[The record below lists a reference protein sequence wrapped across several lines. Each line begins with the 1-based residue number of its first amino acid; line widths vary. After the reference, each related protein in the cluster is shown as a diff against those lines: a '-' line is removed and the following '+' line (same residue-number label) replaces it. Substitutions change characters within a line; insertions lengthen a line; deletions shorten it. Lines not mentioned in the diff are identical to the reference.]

1 MDRKE
6 LKDRAKAQ
14 LGGSIF
20 SSNWV
25 YAVLA
30 IVIYMVIVSAVST
43 IPGVGTLIVLVFSG
57 ALEFGLVHI
66 FLKQARDGEKMEI
79 GSLFKGFSDDI
90 GGNIVL
96 GLLVALFTFLWS
108 LLFIAPGIIK
118 AYAYSMAFYV
128 KSDHPEYGWKECMDE
143 SQRIMNGH
151 KMDLFVLHL
160 SFIGWGIVGALC
172 LGVGTLWVQAYMS
185 ATTAHF
191 YESIKDGGVVVIE
204 AEA

>member
-57 ALEFGLVHI
+57 ALEFGLVYI

-96 GLLVALFTFLWS
+96 GLLVALFTSLWS
-108 LLFIAPGIIK
+108 LLFIVPGIIK

-128 KSDHPEYGWKECMDE
+128 KSDHPEYGWKECIDE

-172 LGVGTLWVQAYMS
+172 LGIGTLWVQAYMS

>member
-6 LKDRAKAQ
+6 LKERAKAQ

-25 YAVLA
+25 FAVLVV
-30 IVIYMVIVSAVST
+30 VIYMAIISVVSA
-43 IPGVGTLIVLVFSG
+43 IPGVGSLIVIVFSG
-57 ALEFGLVHI
+57 ALEFGIVYI
-66 FLKQARDGEKMEI
+66 FLKQARDGEKMEV
-79 GSLFKGFSDDI
+79 GSLFKGFSEDI

-96 GLLVALFTFLWS
+96 GLLVALFTSLWS
-108 LLFIAPGIIK
+108 LLFVIPGIIK
-118 AYAYSMAFYV
+118 AYAYSMSFYV

-151 KMDLFVLHL
+151 KMDLFVVHL
-160 SFIGWGIVGALC
+160 SFIGWAIVGALC
-172 LGVGTLWVQAYMS
+172 LGVGTLWVQAYIS

-191 YESIKDGGVVVIE
+191 YESIKDCGVVVIQ

>member
-30 IVIYMVIVSAVST
+30 IVIYMVIVSVVST
-43 IPGVGTLIVLVFSG
+43 IPGVGTLIVLIFSG
-57 ALEFGLVHI
+57 ALEFGLVYI
-66 FLKQARDGEKMEI
+66 FLKQARDGEKMEV
-79 GSLFKGFSDDI
+79 GNLFKGFTDDI

-96 GLLVALFTFLWS
+96 GLLVTLFTVLWS
-108 LLFIAPGIIK
+108 LLFIVPGIIK

-128 KSDHPEYGWKECMDE
+128 KSDHPEYGWKECIDE

>member
-128 KSDHPEYGWKECMDE
+128 KSDHTEYGWKECMDE

>member
-6 LKDRAKAQ
+6 LKERAKAQ
-14 LGGSIF
+14 LGGTIF

-25 YAVLA
+25 FAVLVV
-30 IVIYMVIVSAVST
+30 VIYMAIISVVSA
-43 IPGVGTLIVLVFSG
+43 IPGVGSLIVIVFSG
-57 ALEFGLVHI
+57 ALEFGIVYI
-66 FLKQARDGEKMEI
+66 FLKQARDGEKMEV
-79 GSLFKGFSDDI
+79 GSLFKGFSEDI

-96 GLLVALFTFLWS
+96 GLLVALFTSLWS
-108 LLFIAPGIIK
+108 LLFVIPGIIK
-118 AYAYSMAFYV
+118 AYAYSMSYYV

-160 SFIGWGIVGALC
+160 SFIGWAIVGALC

-191 YESIKDGGVVVIE
+191 YESIKDGGVVVVQ

>member
-128 KSDHPEYGWKECMDE
+128 KSDHPDYGWKE
-143 SQRIMNGH
+143 
-151 KMDLFVLHL
+151 
-160 SFIGWGIVGALC
+160 
-172 LGVGTLWVQAYMS
+172 
-185 ATTAHF
+185 
-191 YESIKDGGVVVIE
+191 
-204 AEA
+204 

>member
-6 LKDRAKAQ
+6 LKERAKAQ

-25 YAVLA
+25 FAVLVV
-30 IVIYMVIVSAVST
+30 VIYMAIISVVSA
-43 IPGVGTLIVLVFSG
+43 IPGVGSLIVIVFSG
-57 ALEFGLVHI
+57 ALEFGIVYI
-66 FLKQARDGEKMEI
+66 FLKQARDGEKMEV
-79 GSLFKGFSDDI
+79 GSLFKGFSEDI

-96 GLLVALFTFLWS
+96 GLLVALFTSLWS
-108 LLFIAPGIIK
+108 LLFVIPGIIK
-118 AYAYSMAFYV
+118 AYAYSMSFYV

-160 SFIGWGIVGALC
+160 SFIGWAIVGALC

-191 YESIKDGGVVVIE
+191 YESIKDGGVVVVQ

>member
-6 LKDRAKAQ
+6 LKGRAKAQ

-20 SSNWV
+20 SPNWL
-25 YAVLA
+25 YAILV
-30 IVIYMVIVSAVST
+30 IVIFMALTSAISA
-43 IPGVGTLIVLVFSG
+43 IPVVGALIVIIFSG
-57 ALEFGLVHI
+57 ALEMGFAYI
-66 FLKQARDGEKMEI
+66 FLKQARDGKKMEI

-108 LLFIAPGIIK
+108 LLFIVPGIIK

-128 KSDHPEYGWKECMDE
+128 KSDHPDYGWKECIDE

-160 SFIGWGIVGALC
+160 SFIGWSIVGSLC
-172 LGVGTLWVQAYMS
+172 FGIGTLWVQAYIS

-191 YESIKDGGVVVIE
+191 YESIKDCGVVMID

>member
-6 LKDRAKAQ
+6 LKERAKAQ

-20 SSNWV
+20 SSNWI
-25 YAVLA
+25 YAVLV
-30 IVIYMVIVSAVST
+30 IVIYMAIASVVSA
-43 IPGVGTLIVLVFSG
+43 IPGVGGLIVLVFSG
-57 ALEFGLVHI
+57 ALEFGLAYI
-66 FLKQARDGEKMEI
+66 FLKQARDGEKMEV
-79 GSLFKGFSDDI
+79 GNLFKGFTDDI
-90 GGNIVL
+90 GGNVVL

-108 LLFIAPGIIK
+108 LLFVVPGIIK
-118 AYAYSMAFYV
+118 AYAYSMAFFV
-128 KSDHPEYGWKECMDE
+128 KSDHPEYSWKECMDE

-172 LGVGTLWVQAYMS
+172 LGIGTLWVQAYMS

-191 YESIKDGGVVVIE
+191 YESIKDCGVVVIE
-204 AEA
+204 VEA

>member
-6 LKDRAKAQ
+6 LKERAKAQ

-25 YAVLA
+25 FAVLVV
-30 IVIYMVIVSAVST
+30 VIYMAIISVVSA
-43 IPGVGTLIVLVFSG
+43 IPGVGSLIVIVFSG
-57 ALEFGLVHI
+57 ALEFGIVYI
-66 FLKQARDGEKMEI
+66 FLKQARDGEKMEV
-79 GSLFKGFSDDI
+79 GSLFKGFSEDI

-96 GLLVALFTFLWS
+96 GLLVALFTSLWS
-108 LLFIAPGIIK
+108 LLFVIPGIIK
-118 AYAYSMAFYV
+118 AYAYSMSFYV
-128 KSDHPEYGWKECMDE
+128 KSDHPDYGWKECIDE

-160 SFIGWGIVGALC
+160 SFIGWAIVGALC
-172 LGVGTLWVQAYMS
+172 LGVGTLWVQAYIS

-191 YESIKDGGVVVIE
+191 YESIKDCGVVVIE

>member
-6 LKDRAKAQ
+6 LKERAKAQ

-25 YAVLA
+25 FAVLV
-30 IVIYMVIVSAVST
+30 IVIYMAIASVVSA
-43 IPGVGTLIVLVFSG
+43 IPGVGSLIVIVFSG
-57 ALEFGLVHI
+57 ALEFGIVYI
-66 FLKQARDGEKMEI
+66 FLKQARDGEKMEV
-79 GSLFKGFSDDI
+79 GSLFKGFSEDI

-96 GLLVALFTFLWS
+96 GLLVALFTSLWS
-108 LLFIAPGIIK
+108 LLFVIPGIIK
-118 AYAYSMAFYV
+118 AYAYSMSFYV

-160 SFIGWGIVGALC
+160 SFIGWAIVGALC

-191 YESIKDGGVVVIE
+191 YESIKDCGVVVID
-204 AEA
+204 AEE

>member
-6 LKDRAKAQ
+6 LKERAKAQ

-25 YAVLA
+25 FAVLVV
-30 IVIYMVIVSAVST
+30 VIYMAIISVVSA
-43 IPGVGTLIVLVFSG
+43 IPGVGSLIVIVFSG
-57 ALEFGLVHI
+57 ALEFGIVYI
-66 FLKQARDGEKMEI
+66 FLKQARDGEKMEV
-79 GSLFKGFSDDI
+79 GSLFKGFSEDI

-96 GLLVALFTFLWS
+96 GLLVALFTSLWS
-108 LLFIAPGIIK
+108 LLFVIPGIIK
-118 AYAYSMAFYV
+118 AYAYSMSFYV

-160 SFIGWGIVGALC
+160 SFIGWAIVGALC
-172 LGVGTLWVQAYMS
+172 LGIGTLWVQAYIS

-191 YESIKDGGVVVIE
+191 YESIKDCGVVVID
-204 AEA
+204 AEE

>member
-6 LKDRAKAQ
+6 LKERAKAQ
-14 LGGSIF
+14 LGGTIF

-25 YAVLA
+25 FAVLVV
-30 IVIYMVIVSAVST
+30 VIYMAIISVVSA
-43 IPGVGTLIVLVFSG
+43 IPGVGSLIVIVFSG
-57 ALEFGLVHI
+57 ALEFGIVYI
-66 FLKQARDGEKMEI
+66 FLKQARDGEKMEV
-79 GSLFKGFSDDI
+79 GSLFKGFSEDI

-96 GLLVALFTFLWS
+96 GLLVALFTSLWS
-108 LLFIAPGIIK
+108 LLFVIPGIIK
-118 AYAYSMAFYV
+118 AYAYSMSFYV

-160 SFIGWGIVGALC
+160 SFIGWAIVGALC

-191 YESIKDGGVVVIE
+191 YESIKDGGVVVVQ